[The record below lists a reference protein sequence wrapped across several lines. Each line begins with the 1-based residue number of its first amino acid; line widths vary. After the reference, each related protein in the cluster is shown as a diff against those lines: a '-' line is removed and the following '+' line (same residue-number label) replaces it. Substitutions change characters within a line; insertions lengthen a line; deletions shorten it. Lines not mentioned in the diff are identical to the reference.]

1 MSLDKFVKTE
11 KKQDG
16 GKELQKPA
24 AKPAAVKSEKTQK
37 PAKKVL
43 AKSKAKPAPI
53 EDETDEMADQ
63 PRAEADQVEVTGEE
77 AAIPRE
83 SALKAMGLEKYALAC
98 PSCKFKKELRVSG
111 ELKPHQLLCKRCG
124 GTMKAT
130 KKP

>member
-1 MSLDKFVKTE
+1 MSLDKFVKPE

-24 AKPAAVKSEKTQK
+24 AKPAAVKSERPQK
-37 PAKKVL
+37 PAKKVP
-43 AKSKAKPAPI
+43 ARIKAKPAPI
-53 EDETDEMADQ
+53 EDEADEMVDQ
-63 PRAEADQVEVTGEE
+63 PQAEADQVDAAGDE

-111 ELKPHQLLCKRCG
+111 ELKPHQLVCKKCG